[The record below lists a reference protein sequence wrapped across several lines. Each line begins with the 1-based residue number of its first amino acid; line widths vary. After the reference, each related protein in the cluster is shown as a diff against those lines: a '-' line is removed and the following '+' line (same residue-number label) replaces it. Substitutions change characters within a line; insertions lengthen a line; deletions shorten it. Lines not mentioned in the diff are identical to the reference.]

1 MKAVLC
7 KAYGPPEVLE
17 VREVEKPL
25 PGKDDVLI
33 KIYVSTVTMGDCEL
47 RTLTLPLWTRIP
59 VRLYMGYRKPKRF
72 IPGMEFSGVVQ
83 SVGKDVVSFKPGDRV
98 FVSSGLG
105 MGGNAEYK
113 SMRATRAIALMPAN
127 VSFEQVA
134 PIAVG
139 GLNALHFL
147 RKANIQP
154 GHKVLING
162 ACGSIGTFG
171 VQLAK
176 LYGAEVTAVDAGE
189 KLDVLR
195 TLGAD
200 HVIDY
205 RSEDFS
211 GNGIKYDVIFD
222 TVYRSD
228 FSRCIN
234 SLTENG
240 YYLMANPGP
249 RRMVLALWVSLT
261 TRKKVIFEFAA
272 ERIED
277 MRDIA
282 QLIASGK
289 IRTVVDRRHWIRFRK
304 HTRMSRVEPRR
315 EMLLLTYSIPVRDD
329 NCDHSGNLADGYAG
343 VLRLLIPSLKL
354 NETLHT

>member
-1 MKAVLC
+1 MKAVIC
-7 KAYGPPEVLE
+7 KAYGPPEVLQ
-17 VREVEKPL
+17 VKEVEKPV

-33 KIYVSTVTMGDCEL
+33 KIHVATVTMGDCEL
-47 RTLTLPLWTRIP
+47 RALTLPLWTRVPI
-59 VRLYMGYRKPKRF
+59 RLFMGYRKPRKF
-72 IPGMEFSGVVQ
+72 IPGMEFSGVVE
-83 SVGKDVVSFKPGDRV
+83 SVGKDVVTFKPGDAV

-113 SMRATRAIALMPAN
+113 SLRATRAIALKPAN
-127 VSFEQVA
+127 AGFEQVA

-154 GHKVLING
+154 GQRVLING

-176 LYGAEVTAVDAGE
+176 LYGADVTAVDSRE

-211 GNGIKYDVIFD
+211 RNGVRYDVIFD
-222 TVYRSD
+222 TVYKSD
-228 FSRCIN
+228 FFRCLN
-234 SLTENG
+234 SLTETG

-249 RRMVLALWVSLT
+249 RRMALALWVSWT

-277 MRDIA
+277 MNHIA
-282 QLIASGK
+282 ELIASGK
-289 IRTVVDRRHWIRFRK
+289 IKTVIDRRYSLDQIQEAHAY
-304 HTRMSRVEPRR
+304 VERG
-315 EMLLLTYSIPVRDD
+315 EKK
-329 NCDHSGNLADGYAG
+329 GN
-343 VLRLLIPSLKL
+343 VVVMIM
-354 NETLHT
+354 

>member
-1 MKAVLC
+1 MKAVIC
-7 KAYGPPEVLE
+7 TAYGPPEVLQ
-17 VREVEKPL
+17 VKEVEKPV

-33 KIYVSTVTMGDCEL
+33 KIYVATVTMGDCEL
-47 RTLTLPLWTRIP
+47 RALTLPLWTRIP
-59 VRLYMGYRKPKRF
+59 IRLYMGYRKPRKF
-72 IPGMEFSGVVQ
+72 IPGMEFSGVVE
-83 SVGKDVVSFKPGDRV
+83 SVGKDVVTFKPGDSV

-113 SMRATRAIALMPAN
+113 CLRANRAIALKPAN
-127 VSFEQVA
+127 ASFDQVA

-147 RKANIQP
+147 RKANVRP
-154 GHKVLING
+154 GQKVLING

-176 LYGAEVTAVDAGE
+176 LYGADVTAVDSRE

-211 GNGIKYDVIFD
+211 RNGIKYDVIFD
-222 TVYRSD
+222 TVYKSD

-234 SLTENG
+234 SLTEDG
-240 YYLMANPGP
+240 CYLMANPGP
-249 RRMVLALWVSLT
+249 RRMILALWVSST
-261 TRKKVIFEFAA
+261 TRKKVIFEFAP

-277 MRDIA
+277 MKHIA
-282 QLIASGK
+282 ELIASGK
-289 IRTVVDRRHWIRFRK
+289 IKTVIDRRYSLDQIKEAHAY
-304 HTRMSRVEPRR
+304 VERG
-315 EMLLLTYSIPVRDD
+315 EKK
-329 NCDHSGNLADGYAG
+329 GNV
-343 VLRLLIPSLKL
+343 VLMVA
-354 NETLHT
+354 

>member
-1 MKAVLC
+1 
-7 KAYGPPEVLE
+7 
-17 VREVEKPL
+17 
-25 PGKDDVLI
+25 
-33 KIYVSTVTMGDCEL
+33 
-47 RTLTLPLWTRIP
+47 
-59 VRLYMGYRKPKRF
+59 MGYRKPRKL
-72 IPGMEFSGVVQ
+72 IPGMEFSGVIE
-83 SVGKDVVSFKPGDRV
+83 SVGKDVVSFKPGDPV
-98 FVSSGLG
+98 FVSSGLT

-113 SMRATRAIALMPAN
+113 SLGATRAIALKPAN

-154 GHKVLING
+154 GQKVLING

-176 LYGAEVTAVDAGE
+176 LYGAEVTAVDTRE

-205 RSEDFS
+205 TSEDFS
-211 GNGIKYDVIFD
+211 RNGIKYDVIFD

-249 RRMVLALWVSLT
+249 RRMMLALWISWT

-272 ERIED
+272 ERVED
-277 MRDIA
+277 MTHIA
-282 QLIASGK
+282 RLIASGK
-289 IRTVVDRRHWIRFRK
+289 IKTVIDRRYSLDQIQEAHAY
-304 HTRMSRVEPRR
+304 VERGQKK
-315 EMLLLTYSIPVRDD
+315 
-329 NCDHSGNLADGYAG
+329 GN
-343 VLRLLIPSLKL
+343 VVI
-354 NETLHT
+354 NVV